1 MNGSIDV
8 DFPMNLTRTSR
19 RHVRGSFGSGSSDF
33 AVSTVNGSVT
43 ILAN

>member
-19 RHVRGSFGSGSSDF
+19 RHVQGSFGSGSSRF
-33 AVSTVNGSVT
+33 EISTVNGSVS
-43 ILAN
+43 ILSN